1 MVEYLN
7 KINKE
12 YNRFQVYSNY
22 HPASLNQDDGNDI
35 RSIVDKECPSI
46 IGPNAFFSP
55 TPCGHLQTIYSA
67 IGNFSKI
74 DRVEYERRMIRVKDG
89 GQISIDM
96 SPPLS
101 FDSGEEDS
109 RPVLVV
115 LHGLTG
121 GSHESYVRS
130 LLHPLISR
138 FGWRAVVVNFR
149 GCAHTPLLTPKL
161 YNAGATED
169 IRVVISYLKKKVVS
183 PDVNLHAIGF
193 SLGAN
198 VLTKYLGEEQDRSV
212 IKSAVVVGNPW
223 DLIYSRALASNLR
236 GLMKR
241 HIHNYKTRKSAID
254 VGALYS
260 NPNQSLYEFDSIVTK
275 SLGGFKSTESYY
287 KSQSSTLVVNQI
299 RIPVL
304 SINARDDPI
313 VSLDSIPVHNVLDN
327 PFLMVLHL
335 GWFEGV
341 LNPRRM
347 IDRPITEWFVAMNK
361 HTRSQNI
368 ADVVNDD
375 VLDDVVGVH
384 KLGVLQGSCTMLY
397 CAEPFSRSSSSTG
410 ASKTL
415 AELIQI
421 ERTHEASFRA
431 WNLDSLAANQAIHS
445 WALADSV
452 DPSTLSVQTQN
463 NYAIGIADYRAT
475 LKEILL
481 SESRLIIITRER
493 EILTKGL
500 LKLNKQIKFS
510 NHHHTLQLQIKL
522 DESKRE
528 LLICQQQLKLTSDNL
543 YSLKQHA
550 ISNALKLKL
559 TRFKELGANIQDI
572 ATQAILLIAKLEPPT
587 VEQHQQ
593 SSTDFESCDEDPVS
607 QNEDPPITPIKK
619 KIPAKVIVRGRNH
632 RATHNKRHS
641 ESRLPHQSILRPR
654 SLSLSRLELPKDLQ
668 INPPATRKID
678 KTRDSLNSFKLF
690 SKGMLS
696 RLGGGTG
703 TAVGV
708 VKKGKQRKES
718 RLSQSQQKKKHT
730 MKNPS
735 KAGSGPSSPIIRR
748 SLTEGT
754 SSSIV
759 PPITTARYR
768 GQGRGRG
775 GSSSWGSPATHP
787 PGLIGRHRY
796 SHQKRATDLD
806 DDHHLGSSASDYDD
820 NHDHHERRGT
830 ELSTLIDYLPENEKV
845 FRRKRGQEHRD
856 AVAALTKH
864 TDTSSSPPRHHHRG
878 NGSSSPS
885 ALVPNHTP
893 PLFHHLHNQNR
904 LPAPVLDD
912 DILLQQ
918 QPDLDPDQFV
928 QYDSDLHFSESN
940 IDGTDD
946 RLSPGYHLH
955 PSHPPHHHQ
964 EEETET
970 DAQNRGQHDRIH
982 IDGVGRQD
990 YPGEESAIANLSVDR
1005 KSGLNSLDNN
1015 NNNNNK

>member
-1 MVEYLN
+1 
-7 KINKE
+7 
-12 YNRFQVYSNY
+12 
-22 HPASLNQDDGNDI
+22 
-35 RSIVDKECPSI
+35 
-46 IGPNAFFSP
+46 
-55 TPCGHLQTIYSA
+55 
-67 IGNFSKI
+67 
-74 DRVEYERRMIRVKDG
+74 
-89 GQISIDM
+89 
-96 SPPLS
+96 
-101 FDSGEEDS
+101 
-109 RPVLVV
+109 
-115 LHGLTG
+115 
-121 GSHESYVRS
+121 
-130 LLHPLISR
+130 
-138 FGWRAVVVNFR
+138 
-149 GCAHTPLLTPKL
+149 
-161 YNAGATED
+161 
-169 IRVVISYLKKKVVS
+169 
-183 PDVNLHAIGF
+183 
-193 SLGAN
+193 
-198 VLTKYLGEEQDRSV
+198 
-212 IKSAVVVGNPW
+212 
-223 DLIYSRALASNLR
+223 
-236 GLMKR
+236 
-241 HIHNYKTRKSAID
+241 
-254 VGALYS
+254 
-260 NPNQSLYEFDSIVTK
+260 
-275 SLGGFKSTESYY
+275 
-287 KSQSSTLVVNQI
+287 
-299 RIPVL
+299 
-304 SINARDDPI
+304 
-313 VSLDSIPVHNVLDN
+313 
-327 PFLMVLHL
+327 
-335 GWFEGV
+335 
-341 LNPRRM
+341 
-347 IDRPITEWFVAMNK
+347 
-361 HTRSQNI
+361 
-368 ADVVNDD
+368 
-375 VLDDVVGVH
+375 
-384 KLGVLQGSCTMLY
+384 MLY

-452 DPSTLSVQTQN
+452 DPSTLDVLNQLTHLLTQSVQTQN

-481 SESRLIIITRER
+481 SESKLIIITRER
-493 EILTKGL
+493 EILTKAL

-543 YSLKQHA
+543 YTLKQHA

-748 SLTEGT
+748 SLTEGVASLWPTIEPQSVISYSESEEEDSESGSEDEGDDDDSSHGDDELESTPQIRHNRQLTESTFHPPHHHHQT

-820 NHDHHERRGT
+820 HHDHHERRGT

-1005 KSGLNSLDNN
+1005 KSGLNSLGLPLDLSINESSIGN
-1015 NNNNNK
+1015 HHLLLQTHNDRGYSKTSAPAPDSDPGSGSGAPPLDS

>member
-1 MVEYLN
+1 
-7 KINKE
+7 
-12 YNRFQVYSNY
+12 
-22 HPASLNQDDGNDI
+22 
-35 RSIVDKECPSI
+35 
-46 IGPNAFFSP
+46 
-55 TPCGHLQTIYSA
+55 
-67 IGNFSKI
+67 
-74 DRVEYERRMIRVKDG
+74 
-89 GQISIDM
+89 
-96 SPPLS
+96 
-101 FDSGEEDS
+101 
-109 RPVLVV
+109 
-115 LHGLTG
+115 
-121 GSHESYVRS
+121 
-130 LLHPLISR
+130 
-138 FGWRAVVVNFR
+138 
-149 GCAHTPLLTPKL
+149 
-161 YNAGATED
+161 
-169 IRVVISYLKKKVVS
+169 
-183 PDVNLHAIGF
+183 
-193 SLGAN
+193 
-198 VLTKYLGEEQDRSV
+198 
-212 IKSAVVVGNPW
+212 
-223 DLIYSRALASNLR
+223 
-236 GLMKR
+236 
-241 HIHNYKTRKSAID
+241 
-254 VGALYS
+254 
-260 NPNQSLYEFDSIVTK
+260 
-275 SLGGFKSTESYY
+275 
-287 KSQSSTLVVNQI
+287 
-299 RIPVL
+299 
-304 SINARDDPI
+304 
-313 VSLDSIPVHNVLDN
+313 
-327 PFLMVLHL
+327 
-335 GWFEGV
+335 
-341 LNPRRM
+341 
-347 IDRPITEWFVAMNK
+347 
-361 HTRSQNI
+361 
-368 ADVVNDD
+368 
-375 VLDDVVGVH
+375 
-384 KLGVLQGSCTMLY
+384 MLY

-452 DPSTLSVQTQN
+452 DPSTLDVLNQLTHLLTQSVQTQN

-748 SLTEGT
+748 SLTEGVASLWPTIEPQSVISYSESEEEDSESGSEDEGDDDDSSHGDDELESTPQIRHNRQLTESTFHPPHHHHQT

-1005 KSGLNSLDNN
+1005 KSGLNSLGLPLDLSINESSIGN
-1015 NNNNNK
+1015 HHLLLQTHNDRGYIKPSAPAPASDAGSGSGSGAHSGAPPLDS